1 MCAGDC
7 LWPQGVTNTVTY
19 AEALAPYAP
28 HQQLKLVFM
37 ILRQIGDTPAD
48 APHFNMISDAVA
60 LDWAE
65 APDLDTIIDAADTV
79 WSNAARCDPDAGYNL
94 DVSLCPGDQAI
105 DLEPLITELKA
116 CGCWAT
122 DTLCAEAA

>member
-1 MCAGDC
+1 M
-7 LWPQGVTNTVTY
+7 TY
-19 AEALAPYAP
+19 EEALTPYAP

-48 APHFNMISDAVA
+48 APHFNMISEAVA
-60 LDWAE
+60 MDWATK
-65 APDLDTIIDAADTV
+65 APDLDIVIDRADNIWTE
-79 WSNAARCDPDAGYNL
+79 AARCDPDAGYDQ

-116 CGCWAT
+116 NGVWDAN
-122 DTLCAEAA
+122 LYVEVV

>member
-1 MCAGDC
+1 
-7 LWPQGVTNTVTY
+7 VTY

-60 LDWAE
+60 LDWGTE
-65 APDLDTIIDAADTV
+65 APDLETVIDAADSIWT
-79 WSNAARCDPDAGYNL
+79 NAARSSPDDGYDL
-94 DVSLCPGDQAI
+94 DVGLCPDDEAI
-105 DLEPLITELKA
+105 DLVPLIAELKVD
-116 CGCWAT
+116 GVW
-122 DTLCAEAA
+122 DTNLYAEAA